1 MGDGKPKATFE
12 LSCPVPRVAD
22 DRIVLAHGGG
32 GRLTHQLIEKIF
44 LPAFS
49 NAMLDQRH
57 DGAILPVNR
66 LMAGSRLA
74 FTTDS
79 FVVRPLIFPG
89 GNIGDLAVNG
99 TVNDLAMCGARP
111 LYLSAGFILEEGL
124 EMETLRTVVA
134 SMQQA
139 AASAGVKL
147 VTGDTKVVDKGKG
160 DGIFINTSG
169 IGVIEPRADRAR
181 GVGVAGGDAAGIGMT
196 GIQAAGG
203 EAGTSVTGR
212 DMTSFE
218 RERLQPRRQGPGEK
232 GALAPEGT
240 PAIGPA
246 AVQPGDAVIVSGDL
260 GRHGIAILSVREGL
274 EFESPILSDCASVW
288 PAVEA
293 LLNAGIEIHCLR
305 DLTRG
310 GLATTLNEIAS
321 DRNVCIKLEEAR
333 IPVDEVVQGACE
345 ILGLDP
351 LYVANEGRFAA
362 FVPDAQ
368 AEAAL
373 GALKK
378 IEVSQGA
385 VRVGKVEET
394 PGRTV
399 VLQSRIGGN
408 RVVDMLSGEQLP
420 RIC

>member
-1 MGDGKPKATFE
+1 MADAKTSSFS
-12 LSCPVPRVAD
+12 LNCPVPRVAD

-32 GRLTHQLIEKIF
+32 GRLTHQLIERIF
-44 LPAFS
+44 IPAFS
-49 NAMLDQRH
+49 NALLEERH
-57 DGAILPVNR
+57 DGAVLSIN
-66 LMAGSRLA
+66 GSRLA
-74 FTTDS
+74 FSTDS

-111 LYLSAGFILEEGL
+111 LYLSSGFILEEGL
-124 EMETLRTVVA
+124 EMETLRTVVN

-139 AASAGVKL
+139 AASANVKL

-160 DGIFINTSG
+160 DGIFVNTSG
-169 IGVIEPRADRAR
+169 IGVIEGNVKTPISPASVQ
-181 GVGVAGGDAAGIGMT
+181 VGDV
-196 GIQAAGG
+196 
-203 EAGTSVTGR
+203 
-212 DMTSFE
+212 
-218 RERLQPRRQGPGEK
+218 
-232 GALAPEGT
+232 
-240 PAIGPA
+240 
-246 AVQPGDAVIVSGDL
+246 VIVSGDL

-274 EFESPILSDCASVW
+274 EFESPILSDCANLW
-288 PAVEA
+288 PSVEA
-293 LLNAGIEIHCLR
+293 LLKAGIELHCLR

-310 GLATTLNEIAS
+310 GLATTLNEIAA
-321 DRNVCIKLEEAR
+321 DRNVCIKLEETL
-333 IPVDEVVQGACE
+333 IPVDETVQSACE

-351 LYVANEGRFAA
+351 LYVANEGRFAV
-362 FVPDAQ
+362 FVPAAQ
-368 AEAAL
+368 ADAAL
-373 GALKK
+373 AVMKQVP
-378 IEVSQGA
+378 VSRSS

>member
-1 MGDGKPKATFE
+1 MADGKTTTTFE
-12 LSCPVPRVAD
+12 LNCPVPRVAD

-49 NAMLDQRH
+49 NAMLEQRH
-57 DGAILPVNR
+57 DGAVLPLN
-66 LMAGSRLA
+66 GSRLA

-89 GNIGDLAVNG
+89 GTIGDLAIYG

-111 LYLSAGFILEEGL
+111 LYLSVGFILEEGL
-124 EMETLRTVVA
+124 EMDTLRTVVT
-134 SMQQA
+134 SMQEA
-139 AASAGVKL
+139 AATAGVKL

-160 DGIFINTSG
+160 DGIFVNTSG
-169 IGVIEPRADRAR
+169 IGVIESNVKTTIAPA
-181 GVGVAGGDAAGIGMT
+181 
-196 GIQAAGG
+196 
-203 EAGTSVTGR
+203 SV
-212 DMTSFE
+212 
-218 RERLQPRRQGPGEK
+218 Q
-232 GALAPEGT
+232 
-240 PAIGPA
+240 
-246 AVQPGDAVIVSGDL
+246 VGDAVIVSGDL

-274 EFESPILSDCASVW
+274 EFESPILSDTATVW

-310 GLATTLNEIAS
+310 GLATTLNEIAA
-321 DRNVCIKLEEAR
+321 DRNVCIKLEEAS
-333 IPVDEVVQGACE
+333 IPVDEIVEGACE

-351 LYVANEGRFAA
+351 LYVANEGRFAV
-362 FVPDAQ
+362 FVPPTQADATL
-368 AEAAL
+368 EVM
-373 GALKK
+373 KK
-378 IEVSQGA
+378 VPVSQGS

>member
-1 MGDGKPKATFE
+1 MADAKINHFN

-44 LPAFS
+44 IPAFS
-49 NAMLDQRH
+49 NAALEQRH
-57 DGAILPVNR
+57 DGAVVRVNG
-66 LMAGSRLA
+66 ARLA

-124 EMETLRTVVA
+124 EMEALRTVVT

-139 AASAGVKL
+139 AAKGNVEL

-169 IGVIEPRADRAR
+169 IGVIESKMKVP
-181 GVGVAGGDAAGIGMT
+181 
-196 GIQAAGG
+196 
-203 EAGTSVTGR
+203 
-212 DMTSFE
+212 
-218 RERLQPRRQGPGEK
+218 
-232 GALAPEGT
+232 
-240 PAIGPA
+240 IGPA
-246 AVQPGDAVIVSGDL
+246 SVQPGDAVIVSGDL
-260 GRHGIAILSVREGL
+260 GRHGIAILSVRESL
-274 EFESPILSDCASVW
+274 EFESPILTDCANVW

-293 LLNAGIEIHCLR
+293 LLHAGIEIHCLR

-321 DRNVCIKLEEAR
+321 DRSVCIRLEEAL

-351 LYVANEGRFAA
+351 LYVANEGRFAV
-362 FVPDAQ
+362 FVPAAQ
-368 AEAAL
+368 ADAAL
-373 GALKK
+373 EVMKRV
-378 IEVSQGA
+378 EVSQGS
-385 VRVGKVEET
+385 VRVGSVEKS
-394 PGRTV
+394 PGRMV
-399 VLQSRIGGN
+399 ILQSRIGGN

>member
-1 MGDGKPKATFE
+1 MADVKTFN

-44 LPAFS
+44 IPAFA
-49 NAMLDQRH
+49 NDALEQRH
-57 DGAILPVNR
+57 DGAVVPVN
-66 LMAGSRLA
+66 GSRVA

-111 LYLSAGFILEEGL
+111 LFLSAGFILEEGL
-124 EMETLRTVVA
+124 EMETLRTVVT
-134 SMQQA
+134 SMRDA
-139 AASAGVKL
+139 AAKANVKL

-160 DGIFINTSG
+160 DGVFVNTSG
-169 IGVIEPRADRAR
+169 IGVIEAN
-181 GVGVAGGDAAGIGMT
+181 VKTHI
-196 GIQAAGG
+196 
-203 EAGTSVTGR
+203 
-212 DMTSFE
+212 
-218 RERLQPRRQGPGEK
+218 GPGS
-232 GALAPEGT
+232 
-240 PAIGPA
+240 
-246 AVQPGDAVIVSGDL
+246 VQNGDVVIVSGDL

-274 EFESPILSDCASVW
+274 EFESPILSDCANVW

-293 LLNAGIEIHCLR
+293 LLSAGIEIHCLR

-321 DRNVCIKLEEAR
+321 DRNLCIKLEEAL
-333 IPVDEVVQGACE
+333 IPVDEIVQGACE

-362 FVPDAQ
+362 FVPTAQ
-368 AEAAL
+368 ADAAL
-373 GALKK
+373 EVLKSV
-378 IEVSQGA
+378 EVSQGA
-385 VRVGKVEET
+385 VRVGKVEQS

>member
-1 MGDGKPKATFE
+1 VPPTITMADAKISSFS
-12 LSCPVPRVAD
+12 LNCPVPRVAD

-49 NAMLDQRH
+49 NSMLEARH
-57 DGAILPVNR
+57 DGAVLAVN
-66 LMAGSRLA
+66 GSRLA

-79 FVVRPLIFPG
+79 YVVRPLIFPG

-124 EMETLRTVVA
+124 EMETLRTVVS

-139 AASAGVKL
+139 AANANVKL

-160 DGIFINTSG
+160 DGIFVNTSG
-169 IGVIEPRADRAR
+169 IGMIEANLS
-181 GVGVAGGDAAGIGMT
+181 T
-196 GIQAAGG
+196 
-203 EAGTSVTGR
+203 
-212 DMTSFE
+212 
-218 RERLQPRRQGPGEK
+218 
-232 GALAPEGT
+232 
-240 PAIGPA
+240 IGPQS
-246 AVQPGDAVIVSGDL
+246 VQPGDAVLVSGDL
-260 GRHGIAILSVREGL
+260 GRHGIAIISVREGL
-274 EFESPILSDCASVW
+274 EFESPILSDTANLW

-293 LLNAGIEIHCLR
+293 LLNARIEIHCLR

-310 GLATTLNEIAS
+310 GLATTLNEIAG
-321 DRNVCIKLEEAR
+321 DRDVCINLDETK
-333 IPVDEVVQGACE
+333 IPVQETVQSACE
-345 ILGLDP
+345 IFGLDP
-351 LYVANEGRFAA
+351 LYVANEGRFAI
-362 FVPDAQ
+362 FVPASQ
-368 AEAAL
+368 ADAAL
-373 GALKK
+373 EVMRKVP
-378 IEVSQGA
+378 VSQDS
-385 VRVGKVEET
+385 VRIGSVEEN
-394 PGRTV
+394 PGRLV